1 MTLIKPMRFILFF
14 NILLISALYNPLSSQ
29 QLSKSNSGNPTKELA
44 VQWYKYLHKNPEL
57 STMEDSTSNF
67 LKSRLFNLGFKIIDS
82 LGYHSFAAVLKNG
95 EGPTLMYRTDMDALP
110 IKESTGWEFA
120 STKSVLKENLQT
132 PVMHACGHDIHMAT
146 WLNVSQTMV
155 NQRKKWNGTL
165 VLLAQSAEEIGR
177 GAKEVMASAAWK
189 QIPQPSHQLAFH
201 VNASLEVGELGL
213 CDGYSM
219 AAVDMMN
226 ITIYG
231 QGGHGAEP
239 YKAIDPVL
247 ISAQFITQIQS
258 IVSRNLPPNDPAV
271 VTVGAIQGGTVGNVI
286 PNDVLLKL
294 TIRTYSPES
303 RVLVMKRI
311 KEIGDH
317 LAMAA
322 GMSENKLPK
331 YDLLDMSIPPV
342 YNSEKIGKEINACL
356 SNKFSLV
363 KIPPTMIGED
373 FGIYSGGN
381 KIPSYL
387 IWLGVLSKAQKEAYK
402 NDALGIPSL
411 HSSRFSPDFENTI
424 PRGTEAMSTL
434 LIHLFNKN

>member
-1 MTLIKPMRFILFF
+1 MTLLIKLCFICIFSLS
-14 NILLISALYNPLSSQ
+14 LTSLIAQKDKQVNRSSA
-29 QLSKSNSGNPTKELA
+29 NSASAIE
-44 VQWYKYLHKNPEL
+44 WYKILHQNPEL
-57 STMEDSTSNF
+57 STFEDSTAKF
-67 LKSRLFNLGFKIIDS
+67 LKSKLSKIGYTIIDS

-95 EGPTLMYRTDMDALP
+95 EGPTLLYRTDMDALP
-110 IKESTGWEFA
+110 IKEATGWTFS
-120 STKSVLKENLQT
+120 STKTVQKDQVET

-146 WLNVSQTMV
+146 WLNVAQTMV

-201 VNASLEVGELGL
+201 VSANLEVGELGL

-286 PNDVLLKL
+286 PNEVLLKL
-294 TIRTYSPES
+294 TIRTYSTES
-303 RVLVMKRI
+303 RALVMKRI

-322 GMSENKLPK
+322 GMPENRLPK